1 MKELDLILN
10 NPSGLHARPA
20 KVFVNTAKQFKA
32 DIRVQHGTKKVNAK
46 SMISVLTLGVENG
59 GQIRLIVDGPDED
72 EALAVLKTAVE
83 EGLGDEIPGSAS
95 HADGKKD
102 GDETQAAPASHPPI
116 EPDRPKETEADQ
128 RIVRGVPASAGIAI
142 GPLHQFRRAEIII
155 NEIAAEP
162 AQEKSRLQE
171 AIKTAQTQLQLL
183 HAQVTKRIGPEEAAI
198 FEAHQA
204 ILDDPDLF
212 EGAVERIDTGS
223 SAGRAWQDTIQIA
236 AATLAGLTDELLA
249 ARAADVRDVGNKVL
263 RVLAGAVDDESLL
276 PSEPVILIAED
287 LAPSDTASLD
297 TSRVL
302 GFCTAIGGANSHSAI
317 LARALGLPAI
327 VGAGSGVSALKNGVQ
342 AILNGDTGTLT
353 LDPDPQTL
361 TAARNLRE
369 EHQIRRVVELKAA
382 KEPAITQDGHQVE
395 VVANI
400 GSVADAKQ
408 ALGFGAE
415 GVGLLRSEF
424 LFLDRADPPTETE
437 QFKVYRDIAVALEG
451 QPVIIRTLDVG
462 GDKPLPYVPMPA
474 EENPFLGIR
483 GIRLCLARPEL
494 LRTQIRAILRAAE
507 FGPLR
512 LMFPMVANVAEF
524 SAARQI
530 VEEVRAEL
538 KGPAIELGI
547 MIEIPAAAVLAD
559 IFAKEVDFFSIGT
572 NDLTQYTLAMDRGHP
587 QLSAQAD
594 GLHPAVLRLID
605 QTVRASH
612 AAGKW
617 TGVCGELGADPQ
629 AVPILV
635 GLGVDEL
642 SVSIPAVPAVKAQIR
657 SLSFST
663 AQHLAAEALKCA
675 SAIEVRRTVDSLSL
689 RTFSKA
695 DNGQKGHE

>member
-142 GPLHQFRRAEIII
+142 GPLHQFRRAEIVI

-171 AIKTAQTQLQLL
+171 AIKTAQTQLKLL
-183 HAQVTKRIGPEEAAI
+183 HTQVTKRIGPEEAAI

-353 LDPDPQTL
+353 LDPDSQTL
-361 TAARNLRE
+361 TAARNLQE

-695 DNGQKGHE
+695 DNGQKGSE